1 MSTWAIIVIAICA
14 CGVIKSFF
22 HLIKDII
29 VAKHVA
35 NNLEILGAM
44 LGTEIE
50 EEETEHVVNG
60 PDEEVKK

>member
-1 MSTWAIIVIAICA
+1 MSTWAIIIIALCGYGIVI
-14 CGVIKSFF
+14 SFF
-22 HLIKDII
+22 HLIKDIV

-44 LGTEIE
+44 LATEIE
-50 EEETEHVVNG
+50 EEETEHVANG